1 VPKKDTI
8 VILLITVFI
17 VTPAILALGAY
28 FVTKN
33 PSLRPLGITVER
45 LSEAGQLENKSLI
58 IAVID
63 IGTEAKGTA
72 SKQSYKQA
80 IETTFDRLETKA
92 NVKFRSVPGSTQTTI
107 TYIVGE
113 SRIGPFPVERAAE
126 GVLAAAQAERM
137 IVAQR
142 HSVAKEQERRASM
155 TKSAFWQKIFD

>member
-1 VPKKDTI
+1 MLKKDTI

-72 SKQSYKQA
+72 SKH
-80 IETTFDRLETKA
+80 
-92 NVKFRSVPGSTQTTI
+92 
-107 TYIVGE
+107 
-113 SRIGPFPVERAAE
+113 RAPDS
-126 GVLAAAQAERM
+126 GR
-137 IVAQR
+137 
-142 HSVAKEQERRASM
+142 
-155 TKSAFWQKIFD
+155 